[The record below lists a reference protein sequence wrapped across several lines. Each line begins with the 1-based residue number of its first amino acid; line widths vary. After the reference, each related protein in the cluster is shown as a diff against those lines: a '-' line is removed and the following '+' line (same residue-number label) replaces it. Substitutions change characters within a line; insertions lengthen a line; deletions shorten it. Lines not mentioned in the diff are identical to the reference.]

1 MDKSHTPTQKT
12 EYSDPHY
19 HGKREAS
26 PAEAHKAKKAEHSS
40 HPHAHPSR
48 KAPETAE
55 KVSFRT
61 IPVKELPRR
70 FKDEL
75 KLELRNFRRAMA
87 YFLVGV
93 SEDARSGIAHFRETL
108 RDKRNHGFPEST
120 HFLLQLILFLWGM
133 LPFLFFRFS
142 ELLHRRRRKTLHRA
156 SRRQQLAEAI
166 HMHPMGFLGGAT
178 AVLAIVMF
186 CTIYTFGTVVNF
198 RGEELGAVHNS
209 DDAETAIRAIEM
221 AAQDTFHGSYNLNR
235 DDIACTSTLVLRTD
249 LLGAEDMENLLAERI
264 GLITKGYGLYIN
276 DELICATE
284 YEYVLDDLLQQLKY
298 AYTTEYTVSCD
309 FEETVEVRSGY
320 VPTSKLM
327 SVGKIAETL
336 NSTHEEEV
344 TYTVKSG
351 DVWSRIASKND
362 MTSTELLKLNPGYN
376 MNNLHAGDTLI
387 LSAAVPYL
395 TITFTEQQHYLSDV
409 PYDVEYK
416 EDKTM
421 YKGDTKVLSPGVY
434 GKADVL
440 ADVTYKN
447 GEEIDR
453 VIRSYTT
460 LTDPVTEIQAAG
472 TKPRPTWHPTGSF
485 RWPCSGNITS
495 GYGGRNLWGR
505 YNYHGGID
513 IANRAGTPIYAA
525 DGGTVTHA
533 GWMGTY
539 GYLVIIDHGNGF
551 ETYYGH
557 NSKLLVSK
565 GDKVHKGEQIAKM
578 GRTGNTSGNHCH
590 FEVRWHGERRN
601 PMNYL

>member
-505 YNYHGGID
+505 YNDHGGID

-551 ETYYGH
+551 ETY
-557 NSKLLVSK
+557 
-565 GDKVHKGEQIAKM
+565 
-578 GRTGNTSGNHCH
+578 
-590 FEVRWHGERRN
+590 
-601 PMNYL
+601 

>member
-12 EYSDPHY
+12 EYTNAHY

-26 PAEAHKAKKAEHSS
+26 GAEAQEARKRTHQH
-40 HPHAHPSR
+40 HAHHHPTYQAAASKP
-48 KAPETAE
+48 KA
-55 KVSFRT
+55 SLRN

-70 FKDEL
+70 FMDEL
-75 KLELRNFRRAMA
+75 KLELRNLRRALA
-87 YFLVGV
+87 FFLVGLA
-93 SEDARSGIAHFRETL
+93 EDFRSGLTHFQETL
-108 RDKRNHGFPEST
+108 SAKKNHGFPEST

-133 LPFLFFRFS
+133 IPFLFFRVS
-142 ELLHRRRRKTLHRA
+142 ELFHRRRRKTMSRA
-156 SRRQQLAEAI
+156 SHRQQLTEAI
-166 HMHPMGFLGGAT
+166 NMHPLGFLGGTA
-178 AVLAIVMF
+178 AVLAIAMF
-186 CTIYTFGTVVNF
+186 CTIYTFGTIVSF
-198 RGEELGAVHNS
+198 RGEVLGTVRHS
-209 DDAETAIRAIEM
+209 EDANIAMRAIEM
-221 AAQDTFHGSYNLNR
+221 AAQDTVGSHYTLSR
-235 DDIACTSTLVLRTD
+235 SDITSETTLVMRTEVI
-249 LLGAEDMENLLAERI
+249 GAEDLENLLAERI
-264 GLITKGYGLYIN
+264 GLITKGHGLYIN

-309 FEETVEVRSGY
+309 FEDKVEIRSGY

-327 SVGKIAETL
+327 SVSKIAETL
-336 NSTHEEEV
+336 NSTHEEEI
-344 TYTVKSG
+344 TYTVKAG

-376 MNNLHAGDTLI
+376 MNNLHAGDTLV

-395 TITFTEQQHYLSDV
+395 TVTFTEQQHYLSDV
-409 PYDVEYK
+409 PYEVEYK
-416 EDKTM
+416 DDKTM

-453 VIRSYTT
+453 VVRSYTT

-485 RWPCSGNITS
+485 RWPCTGNVTS
-495 GYGGRNLWGR
+495 RYGGRNLWGR